1 MKFIA
6 SAFAIF
12 GFAILF
18 NIMPATA
25 FMFLG
30 KCAFV
35 GISAVAL
42 TLSFS
47 KGKLS

>member
-18 NIMPATA
+18 NLMTPTMFA
-25 FMFLG
+25 FIG
-30 KCAFV
+30 KFAFV
-35 GISAVAL
+35 AISGIAL

-47 KGKLS
+47 KGK